1 MPSNLNKI
9 KIKDIR
15 DFGISTVEYK
25 GFEIMAT
32 EDDGEIVLAAIV
44 SYDENSD
51 AHVSV
56 LEVCGDTM
64 KEAKGY
70 LVEEIND
77 LAHTAEEIA
86 ALAIEK
92 QFVGQYDKLVSTEV
106 KAATKKVA
114 PVAPIEVTI
123 AKPVTEVEVTIEVTP
138 EPVVEA
144 APEVTEAPKATNLR
158 GAASREQVKTLA
170 EDNLQMSAITFE
182 QRGKYKDWYIMSAD
196 VEGNEFEQRLDVFK
210 KSLRKAG
217 IL

>member
-106 KAATKKVA
+106 KAAPKK
-114 PVAPIEVTI
+114 VAPIEVTI
-123 AKPVTEVEVTIEVTP
+123 AKPVTEVEVTVEVTP

-144 APEVTEAPKATNLR
+144 VPEVTKATNLR

-170 EDNLQMSAITFE
+170 EDNLQMSAVRFE